1 MFNMLKVKTKAK
13 QKKKQCALENISFSY
28 KEMLAYQK
36 NGTWDQEPKI
46 PGRDPRNPKVV
57 PWTPNYC
64 SISALYTPL
73 CDS

>member
-1 MFNMLKVKTKAK
+1 
-13 QKKKQCALENISFSY
+13 
-28 KEMLAYQK
+28 MLAYQK
-36 NGTWDQEPKI
+36 NGTWDQGPKI

-73 CDS
+73 YDS